1 MTAAA
6 SARRRAFAGLVALGI
21 CNHAVLAGARV
32 DVSLDALARGA
43 TPATVGVLVALFALL
58 PMLSAVAI
66 GRYSDRLGARTPMIA
81 GSAALALSTALPALW
96 PGYPALFASA
106 ASIGFAFTVFQV
118 ALQHVTGELGDPAKR
133 AKRFSHLAL
142 AYAVSGMVGPFVA
155 GIAIDHIGHRAT
167 FALLALVP
175 IVPFAVLMSGRLP
188 VPAPHVRGSEAVT
201 RGMFDLVRN
210 PTLRRVLAINAVFA
224 LAWDVHTMFVP
235 IYGAQLG
242 LSASQIGSVL
252 AVFGFATFLVRV
264 AMPTI
269 VRRSSETRVM
279 AGALFLSAAACLAFP
294 FAGGAAVLALLSFA
308 LGFGLG
314 GGQPMVMALL
324 SSRAP
329 PGRMGEAAGL
339 RMSLIQTMSVAVPLA
354 FGALGAT
361 IGLVPVFWGVGAC
374 LVTGGVVARR
384 GA

>member
-1 MTAAA
+1 MTAA

-118 ALQHVTGELGDPAKR
+118 ALQHVTGEMGDPAKR

>member
-1 MTAAA
+1 VTAA

-118 ALQHVTGELGDPAKR
+118 ALQHVTGEMGDPAKR

-188 VPAPHVRGSEAVT
+188 VPAPHVRDSEAVT

>member
-1 MTAAA
+1 VTAA

-21 CNHAVLAGARV
+21 CNPAVLAGARV

-118 ALQHVTGELGDPAKR
+118 ALQHVTGEMGDPAKR

-188 VPAPHVRGSEAVT
+188 VPAPHVRDSEAVT

>member
-118 ALQHVTGELGDPAKR
+118 ALQHVTGEMGDPAKR

>member
-1 MTAAA
+1 MTAA

-118 ALQHVTGELGDPAKR
+118 ALQHVTGEMGDPAKR

-188 VPAPHVRGSEAVT
+188 VPAPHVRDSEAVT

>member
-1 MTAAA
+1 MTVAA

-118 ALQHVTGELGDPAKR
+118 ALQHVTGEMGDPAKR

-188 VPAPHVRGSEAVT
+188 VPAPHVRDSEAVT